1 MPQRIQRRRTKG
13 WRLPDGAV
21 IVDRTSRW
29 GNPFLL
35 GDVTRSFPS
44 LTTRQCQQF
53 VVNDFIS
60 LVDSPT
66 LQARHGYPSRE
77 EIRAELAGKDLACW
91 CALDD
96 PCHADVLLRIANEEV
111 A

>member
-1 MPQRIQRRRTKG
+1 MPQRIQRKRTKG
-13 WRLPDGAV
+13 WRLPEGAV
-21 IVDRTSRW
+21 IVDRTSKY

-35 GDVTRSFPS
+35 GDVIRSFPS
-44 LTTRQCQQF
+44 LTTRQVQQF

-66 LQARHGYPSRE
+66 LQARYGYPSRE
-77 EIRAELAGKDLACW
+77 QIRAELAGKDLACW
-91 CALDD
+91 CQLDE
-96 PCHADVLLRIANEEV
+96 PCHADVLLRYANEEV